1 MRRTKSTTEYVTGIK
16 ADYLPEL
23 FPVIG
28 RLEQGYG
35 YKRTLSYIQYLLSR
49 CEDS

>member
-1 MRRTKSTTEYVTGIK
+1 MRRIKSTTEYVTGIN
-16 ADYLPEL
+16 AIHLAEL

-28 RLEQGYG
+28 RLEQGCG